1 MVKNHLKSLYAPKT
15 WKIKRKKE
23 IFVTKPMSSGQKRDF
38 ILPLNII
45 FKDFL
50 KYCKTSKEVRL
61 ILNEKNVL
69 VDGVRLKEPHASL
82 GLFSVLTISESN
94 EHFRLTINTNGKL
107 ELKKIDKKEADIK
120 ACKIRNKKVIGKDKV
135 QINMDDGRNI
145 TLKKNDYNTGDTLII
160 SIPKQEIKEHIPLE
174 KGTII
179 ILTGGKHVGV
189 TGVIEMI
196 DGEKIMFT
204 DEKKQTQQTEKRYAF
219 ATGAKKPSITV

>member
-23 IFVTKPMSSGQKRDF
+23 TFVTKPMSSGQKRDF
-38 ILPLNII
+38 VLPLNII

-61 ILNEKNVL
+61 ILNDKNVT
-69 VDGVRLKEPHASL
+69 VDGIRLKEPHATL
-82 GLFSVLTISESN
+82 GLFSVMTITESD

-107 ELKKIDKKEADIK
+107 ELRKIEKKEADIK
-120 ACKIRNKKVIGKDKV
+120 PCKIRNKKIIGKDKV

-145 TLKKNDYNTGDTLII
+145 LLKKNDYKTGDSLII
-160 SIPKQEIKEHIPLE
+160 SVPKQEIKEHIPLE

-179 ILTGGKHVGV
+179 ILTGGKHIGAFG
-189 TGVIEMI
+189 TIEI
-196 DGEKIMFT
+196 IEGEKIMFT
-204 DEKKQTQQTEKRYAF
+204 DDKNQTQQTEKRYAF
-219 ATGAKKPSITV
+219 GLGVKKPSLTV